1 MSPIVLEPS
10 KRAHPAEVRR
20 EELRERMDRGES
32 KREFVLLLAK
42 HERMIYGYVLSLV
55 PNVADADE
63 IVQETCLRLWDEFE
77 KYVPGSSFAA
87 WSLTVAHYE
96 VLTWRKRIS
105 RSKLVF
111 DDSLVELIGR
121 ERPSIE
127 ERSGPRHEALGE
139 CLKELTDRNRQ
150 LVAECYSS
158 GKKIKDVAAKLQ
170 KTEASVYKALERI
183 RGALHQCIERKI
195 SKGRQS

>member
-1 MSPIVLEPS
+1 MRQRI
-10 KRAHPAEVRR
+10 
-20 EELRERMDRGES
+20 RERMDLGES
-32 KREFVLLLAK
+32 KREFVVLLTR

-87 WSLTVAHYE
+87 WALTVAHYE
-96 VLTWRKRIS
+96 VLTWRKRAS

-121 ERPSIE
+121 ERHVIE
-127 ERSGPRHEALGE
+127 RTAGPRHEALGE
-139 CLKELTDRNRQ
+139 CLQELSERNRR
-150 LVAECYSS
+150 LVAECY
-158 GKKIKDVAAKLQ
+158 GADRKIKDVAAKLE
-170 KTEASVYKALERI
+170 KTEASVYKALERV
-183 RGALHQCIERKI
+183 RSALHRCIQRRLSGGSER
-195 SKGRQS
+195 

>member
-1 MSPIVLEPS
+1 MEDAAQPI
-10 KRAHPAEVRR
+10 
-20 EELRERMDRGES
+20 DRGHS

-55 PNVADADE
+55 PHVADADE
-63 IVQETCLRLWDEFE
+63 IVQETCLRLWDEFD
-77 KYVPGSSFAA
+77 KYVPGTSFAA

-96 VLTWRKRIS
+96 VLTWRKRAS

-111 DDSLVELIGR
+111 DDSLIELIGQ
-121 ERPSIE
+121 ERHTVE
-127 ERSGPRHEALGE
+127 EAAGPRHEALGE

-150 LVAECYSS
+150 LVSECYSS

-170 KTEASVYKALERI
+170 KTESSVYKALERI
-183 RGALHQCIERKI
+183 RGALHHCIERRI
-195 SKGRQS
+195 AQGRQS

>member
-1 MSPIVLEPS
+1 MASTALDHPDQEGPDDAS
-10 KRAHPAEVRR
+10 EAHGQ
-20 EELRERMDRGES
+20 RMDRGQS

-63 IVQETCLRLWDEFE
+63 IVQETCLRLWDEFD

-96 VLTWRKRIS
+96 VLTWRKRAS

-111 DDSLVELIGR
+111 DDSLVELIGQER
-121 ERPSIE
+121 ESME
-127 ERSGPRHEALGE
+127 ETAGPRHEALGE
-139 CLKELTDRNRQ
+139 CLQELTDRNRQ

-158 GKKIKDVAAKLQ
+158 GKKIKEVAAKLQ
-170 KTEASVYKALERI
+170 RTEASVYKALERI
-183 RGALHQCIERKI
+183 RGALHQCIERKL
-195 SKGRQS
+195 SKGRGA

>member
-1 MSPIVLEPS
+1 
-10 KRAHPAEVRR
+10 
-20 EELRERMDRGES
+20 MDRGQS
-32 KREFVLLLAK
+32 KREFVVLLAR

-87 WSLTVAHYE
+87 WALTVAHYE
-96 VLTWRKRIS
+96 VLTWRKRVS

-111 DDSLVELIGR
+111 DDSLVELIGQQR
-121 ERPSIE
+121 QTIE
-127 ERSGPRHEALGE
+127 QTAGPRHEALAD
-139 CLKELTDRNRQ
+139 CLQELTDRNRQ
-150 LVAECYSS
+150 LVAECY
-158 GKKIKDVAAKLQ
+158 GAGRKIKEVAAKLQ

-183 RGALHQCIERKI
+183 RGALHQCIERKL
-195 SKGRQS
+195 SRGA